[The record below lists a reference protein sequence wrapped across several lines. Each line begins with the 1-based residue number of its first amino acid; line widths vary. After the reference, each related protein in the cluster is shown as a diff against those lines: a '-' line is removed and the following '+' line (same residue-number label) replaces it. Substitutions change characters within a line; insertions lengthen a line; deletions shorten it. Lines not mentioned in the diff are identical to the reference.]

1 MKKVKQELT
10 LRFLLLCLLRG
21 TLASGNSLLRK
32 PRVWKVVSPVSSTGS
47 TRNYLVVKGLIN
59 DNVALY
65 EEEIESF
72 SSLDHKPHNI
82 FPPDFVFGAASSAFQ
97 VEGATKA
104 GGRGPSI
111 WDTFCE
117 RSPGPSW
124 ACQRLSNTRGKIA
137 DRSSGDPGA
146 GSYYR
151 YKEDVQLL
159 VDIGLQAYRFSISWP
174 RVLPKGR
181 GLPNQ
186 EGLKY
191 YHNLIDE
198 LKLHVKHSITMNE
211 PLMFASQGYGLGRL
225 APGHC
230 TPDIEIPGF
239 GPLNCPVGDSLREP
253 YKVAHNLLL
262 AHAEA
267 VDLYK
272 THYQA
277 KQRGKV
283 GITINSHWYEPYDE
297 SPLNKEAQQRV
308 LDFNVGW
315 FLDPVKFGNYPF
327 SMRALVGDR
336 LPIFTDEE
344 SAKLRESYDFIGVN
358 YYTSRYVKDKP
369 YNYTIKPQ
377 TCNDDVQ
384 ADTPGTSTVWFALRC
399 QMHDMMRSTSPF
411 AHPNT
416 QFYVFTS
423 LTHKSSY
430 LPAYHLIT
438 SITSKLSLIFTDICL
453 IAKRAGVPIGPAKPK
468 SWVNVYPKGLRHIKR
483 RYNNPA
489 IYITENGVLAYN
501 DDGVNIPTEDIFR
514 TEFLTSHLHELEDAL
529 SSRANV
535 KGYFVWSLL
544 DNFEWRDGYTCR
556 FVLNHIN
563 YDNLHEPDLRRTPK
577 QSSRWLKRYLRNINN
592 TKPTVLPA
600 PIISELVKPVVATKT

>member
-1 MKKVKQELT
+1 MALT
-10 LRFLLLCLLRG
+10 VVNAQLPAALSSKRNI
-21 TLASGNSLLRK
+21 ASSNSLLRK
-32 PRVWKVVSPVSSTGS
+32 PRVWKVVSPASSTGS
-47 TRNYLVVKGLIN
+47 KRNYLVVKGLIN

-117 RSPGPSW
+117 KSS
-124 ACQRLSNTRGKIA
+124 GKIV
-137 DRSSGDPGA
+137 DKSTGDPGA

-198 LKLHVKHSITMNE
+198 LKLHGIEPYVTLFHWDVPQALEDEYGGFLSRRIVDDYKQYVNLCFEEFGHKVKHWITLNE
-211 PLMFASQGYGLGRL
+211 PRMFASMGYGYGMF

-230 TPDIEIPGF
+230 TPDLEIPGF

-267 VDLYK
+267 VDLYR

-283 GITINSHWYEPYDE
+283 GITVNSHWYEPYDE

-358 YYTSRYVKDKP
+358 YYTSRYVKDKS

-377 TCNDDVQ
+377 TCIDDAQ
-384 ADTPGTSTVWFALRC
+384 ADTPTE
-399 QMHDMMRSTSPF
+399 
-411 AHPNT
+411 
-416 QFYVFTS
+416 
-423 LTHKSSY
+423 
-430 LPAYHLIT
+430 
-438 SITSKLSLIFTDICL
+438 
-453 IAKRAGVPIGPAKPK
+453 RAGVPIGPAEPK
-468 SWVNVYPKGLRHIKR
+468 SWVNVYPKGLKKLLLHIKR

-544 DNFEWRDGYTCR
+544 DSFEWRDGYTCR
-556 FVLNHIN
+556 FGLNHVN

-600 PIISELVKPVVATKT
+600 PIISELVQPVVATKI